1 MAHPQ
6 PSPKPRRPRLALLAL
21 AALALAAAC
30 GGAASGSGVASLGS
44 TTTTKASGSALA
56 GGPTKFNPD
65 DALKFSQCMRT
76 HGVPNFP
83 DPTLSAGRATIQ
95 LNGGAGSGLDPN
107 SPQFQAAQAACRHL
121 MPNGGQPT
129 PQQQAQAKDAALHFA
144 QCMRAHG
151 VNVPDPQVSTN
162 GGGTE
167 IKIGAGGP
175 GQGPDKNS
183 PQFQAAQSACQHF
196 LPGNRSGP
204 SSKSPDAGSGSV
216 SGSSAQ

>member
-6 PSPKPRRPRLALLAL
+6 PTPGSKRPRLALLAL
-21 AALALAAAC
+21 TALALTAAC

-44 TTTTKASGSALA
+44 TTTTKPSGNAST
-56 GGPTKFNPD
+56 GGPAKFNRD

-83 DPTLSAGRATIQ
+83 DPTISAGGASIR
-95 LNGGAGSGLDPN
+95 LSGGPDSGLDPN
-107 SPQFQAAQAACRHL
+107 SPQFQAAQSACKHL
-121 MPNGGQPT
+121 MPNGGQPS

-162 GGGTE
+162 GGGV
-167 IKIGAGGP
+167 KIQIGSGGP
-175 GQGPDKNS
+175 GQGIDQNS

-204 SSKSPDAGSGSV
+204 SPSPGASGSGSV
-216 SGSSAQ
+216 SGSAP

>member
-1 MAHPQ
+1 V
-6 PSPKPRRPRLALLAL
+6 ALLAL
-21 AALALAAAC
+21 ATLALAAAC
-30 GGAASGSGVASLGS
+30 GGGASGSGVASLGS
-44 TTTTKASGSALA
+44 TTTTKASGDASAGA
-56 GGPTKFNPD
+56 PTKFNPD

-83 DPTLSAGRATIQ
+83 DPTSSGGGQPTIQ
-95 LNGGAGSGLDPN
+95 LNGGPGSGLDPQ
-107 SPQFQAAQAACRHL
+107 SPQFQAAQSACKHL
-121 MPNGGQPT
+121 MPNGGQPS

-162 GGGTE
+162 GGT
-167 IKIGAGGP
+167 KIQIGGGRP
-175 GQGPDKNS
+175 GQGPDPNS

-196 LPGNRSGP
+196 LPFNRSG
-204 SSKSPDAGSGSV
+204 SSQSPDAGSGTV